1 MTRSADTLA
10 VTAPVRLTGPR
21 IVLREFRRSDAPHVS
36 AIVGD
41 PEVTC
46 WLSFDTR
53 DPAGAVEM
61 LSGIL
66 RRAEHT
72 PRHEFYL
79 AAACPETDR
88 VLGFVRLA
96 RTGPTAKLGY
106 AVRRDAWGR
115 GVATESARLLLS
127 FGFDHLDV
135 HRVTAAVGPD
145 NQASVRVVSSL
156 GFSYEGRL
164 RDHVLTNGAWRD
176 SLLFS
181 LLREEWKP

>member
-1 MTRSADTLA
+1 MKQPDAA
-10 VTAPVRLTGPR
+10 AGPVRLAGPQV
-21 IVLREFRRSDAPHVS
+21 VLREFRPADEADVS

-41 PEVTC
+41 AEVTR

-53 DPAGAVEM
+53 DRTAAGVM
-61 LSGIL
+61 LEGIR
-66 RRAEHT
+66 RRAADT

-79 AAACPETDR
+79 AVTRPGNER
-88 VLGFVRLA
+88 VLGFARLA
-96 RTGPTAKLGY
+96 RTGATAKLGY
-106 AVRRDAWGR
+106 AVRRDAWG
-115 GVATESARLLLS
+115 GGLATHAARLLLS
-127 FGFDHLDV
+127 YGFDHLDV

-145 NQASVRVVSSL
+145 NQASVRVLSSL